1 MQMLSTAE
9 VADVA
14 LGVRR
19 RVAWMA
25 SVREGAYLGQAC
37 SSAEILATLY
47 GGLMNLGPSES
58 TRLPAQPTEPFRAGE
73 AGPSGAAFNG
83 SRDGEHDR
91 FILSPAHYSGALYAT
106 LAETGRLDADQFD
119 QYATN
124 GTAMEMIGSEQS
136 PGLEATTGSLAQ
148 GLSVGVGMA
157 LARKLR
163 REPGT
168 IWVLISDGELEEGQT
183 WEALS
188 AASHHKLGN
197 LVVIVDANAMQVDG
211 TPASIM
217 NVEPIPARIASFG
230 LITHEVDGHDTDAI
244 TEAAASRG
252 GDAPVAIVCRTV
264 PWRGMPSLQH
274 RYPGKLHFVRFVPGE
289 AELVARDLEPAG
301 ARA

>member
-1 MQMLSTAE
+1 MHST
-9 VADVA
+9 VVLADVA
-14 LGVRR
+14 LGIRR

-25 SVREGAYLGQAC
+25 AARGGAYLGQAC

-47 GGLMNLGPSES
+47 CGLMDLGPSES
-58 TRLPAQPTEPFRAGE
+58 TTLPTSPTQPFRPGQP
-73 AGPSGAAFNG
+73 GPSGAAFNG
-83 SRDGEHDR
+83 ARDGVHDR

-106 LAETGRLDADQFD
+106 LAETGRLDGDQFD

-163 REPGT
+163 GQPGT
-168 IWVLISDGELEEGQT
+168 VWVLISDGELEEGQT
-183 WEALS
+183 WEALA
-188 AASHHKLGN
+188 AASHHELGN

-217 NVEPIPARIASFG
+217 NVEPIGARMASFG
-230 LITHEVDGHDTDAI
+230 LITHEIDGHDTDAI
-244 TEAAASRG
+244 TEAASSRG
-252 GDAPVAIVCRTV
+252 GAAPVAIVCRTV
-264 PWRGMPSLQH
+264 PWRGMPSLEH
-274 RYPGKLHFVRFVPGE
+274 RYPGKLHFVRFVEGE
-289 AELVARDLEPAG
+289 ADLVAQDLELAEA
-301 ARA
+301 ARS